1 MGTYEKK
8 TLTRIS
14 IKFCIKTLVIKGDL
28 YDPSVVLPPPHLTA
42 AGSLPVA
49 RKPTAGEK
57 NGMGGARI
65 VLPIMMKL

>member
-1 MGTYEKK
+1 M
-8 TLTRIS
+8 LTRIS

-28 YDPSVVLPPPHLTA
+28 YDPSVLLPPPHLTA
-42 AGSLPVA
+42 SRAAGSLPIA

>member
-1 MGTYEKK
+1 MSTYKKK
-8 TLTRIS
+8 TLTS
-14 IKFCIKTLVIKGDL
+14 ININFYIKGDL
-28 YDPSVVLPPPHLTA
+28 YDPSLLLPPPHLTASRA